1 MTGTTRWRWVVKRR
15 RLYYYA
21 AFTWLNLQTEAL
33 KFRLKRS
40 AAAVAGEYEGARV
53 VELKPK
59 AR

>member
-40 AAAVAGEYEGARV
+40 AAAVAGE
-53 VELKPK
+53 
-59 AR
+59 